1 MTTTGSP
8 SPDALRLARLPG
20 AIRPHAPR
28 EPGALLVTVED
39 DDALVAALR
48 GVGAAV
54 QLVGAHFR
62 GEIPRD
68 G

>member
-1 MTTTGSP
+1 M
-8 SPDALRLARLPG
+8 RLARLPG
-20 AIRPHAPR
+20 TSTPHAPR

-39 DDALVAALR
+39 DDALVSALR
-48 GVGAAV
+48 AVGAAV